1 MNSSNSNSHGVLKK
15 KRVTLSDTDS
25 SNASVLPSTAVV
37 EADADP
43 LLQFYIF
50 DVSRERNLHLNANP
64 KDKRLLLFG
73 NVSTGLYKIGLRNG
87 K

>member
-1 MNSSNSNSHGVLKK
+1 MNSNNSHGVLKK

-25 SNASVLPSTAVV
+25 SNASVLPSAAVDDA
-37 EADADP
+37 ADH